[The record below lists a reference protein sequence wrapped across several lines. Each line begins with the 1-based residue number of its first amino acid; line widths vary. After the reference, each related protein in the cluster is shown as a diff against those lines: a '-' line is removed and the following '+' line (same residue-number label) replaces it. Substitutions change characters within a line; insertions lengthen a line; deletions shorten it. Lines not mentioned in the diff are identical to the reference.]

1 MAMFQEDPLQIGALV
16 TSSKGAKSAFISRG
30 GGPAVWQPCD
40 PMLPVFEPSSFD
52 GKSSRLNLVLHVTPE
67 QEAEVRAL
75 DEWCLAEVVRQSEQL
90 FGKALTV
97 EQLTPCYQPC
107 LKTSEKYPPNVRV
120 KLNLDGNRAAC
131 FWDSNKQRTAA
142 PSSWLDAAIRPIIRI
157 KAVWFMAKQFGIVLE
172 LTDAQITE
180 VVPKCP
186 F

>member
-1 MAMFQEDPLQIGALV
+1 MTTFTDELQIGALV
-16 TSSKGAKSAFISRG
+16 TSSKGGKSAFISRG

-40 PMLPVFEPSSFD
+40 AMLPVFEPSSFD
-52 GKSSRLNLVLHVTPE
+52 GKGSPLNLALHITPE
-67 QEAEVRAL
+67 QEAEMRAL
-75 DEWCLAEVVRQSEQL
+75 DEWCLAEVARQSEQL
-90 FGKALTV
+90 FGKALTA
-97 EQLTPCYQPC
+97 EQLAPCYQPC
-107 LKTSEKYPPNVRV
+107 LKTSEKYPPNIRV
-120 KLNLDGNRAAC
+120 KLNLDGHRAVC

-142 PSSWLDAAIRPIIRI
+142 PSSWLDVAFRPIIRI

>member
-1 MAMFQEDPLQIGALV
+1 MPLEFNDLQIGALV

-75 DEWCLAEVVRQSEQL
+75 DEWCLAEVAKQSEQL

-97 EQLTPCYQPC
+97 
-107 LKTSEKYPPNVRV
+107 
-120 KLNLDGNRAAC
+120 
-131 FWDSNKQRTAA
+131 
-142 PSSWLDAAIRPIIRI
+142 
-157 KAVWFMAKQFGIVLE
+157 
-172 LTDAQITE
+172 
-180 VVPKCP
+180 
-186 F
+186 